1 MNIPKIY
8 KRVVCADGFTISM
21 QASHMTNCDPR
32 DNAGPYSEIEMGNP
46 NRGDSLIQRYAEE
59 PDDPTRTIYSYVPA
73 DIVRRLIAKHGGV
86 VAGEVPPLVGGA

>member
-1 MNIPKIY
+1 MIPKIY

-32 DNAGPYSEIEMGNP
+32 DNAGPYSEIEMAYP
-46 NRGDSLIQRYAEE
+46 NRGDSLIQRYAENQYQ
-59 PDDPTRTIYSYVPA
+59 PTGTVYGRVPA